1 MSNPRFGDRPRLA
14 VGFVPGVTLTKW
26 RTIWAE
32 RFRWVRLEVVEVPQA
47 DQRRALEAGEVDL
60 CFVRLPLAAEGLHL
74 IRLYEE
80 QPVALVS
87 KDHPIAAFEE
97 ISLADLAEETVITN
111 ADQAGLDLVGVGE
124 AVLQVPQSIARSY
137 SRRDFVYRPITDAPT
152 TEIGLAWRTDNPS
165 ELVEEFIGIV
175 RGRTV
180 NSSRTAQDRV
190 GKAGGDKP
198 PAAKQPPAKKPPAQ
212 RPGRGRPRRRG

>member
-1 MSNPRFGDRPRLA
+1 LA

-32 RFRWVRLEVVEVPQA
+32 RFGWVSLDVVEVPQA
-47 DQRRALEAGEVDL
+47 DQGRALADGEVDL
-60 CFVRLPLAAEGLHL
+60 CFVRLPLATDGLHL
-74 IRLYEE
+74 IRLYQE
-80 QPVALVS
+80 QPVAWVS
-87 KDHPIAAFEE
+87 KDHPVAAFDEV
-97 ISLADLAEETVITN
+97 SQADLAEETVLTN
-111 ADQAGLDLVGVGE
+111 AEPASIDLAGVGE

-165 ELVEEFIGIV
+165 ELIEEFIGIV

-180 NSSRTAQDRV
+180 NSSRTTQARV
-190 GKAGGDKP
+190 EKAGGDQAQAARKP
-198 PAAKQPPAKKPPAQ
+198 PAKQPPGKKPPAQ
-212 RPGRGRPRRRG
+212 RSGRGRPRRRG